1 MAKILPKFCT
11 RERFLLYFNTEVKEK
26 GGLFSDEEI
35 DVVLNE
41 LDPFFTGV
49 IQIAL
54 VQRFYSEEIK
64 FNKQVNLNRP
74 QEVLQEIRSIAFPA
88 KRIALQ

>member
-1 MAKILPKFCT
+1 MQEPTEGAPVTERMAKILPKFCT
-11 RERFLLYFNTEVKEK
+11 RERFQLYFNTEVKEK

-54 VQRFYSEEIK
+54 VQRFYSEEMK
-64 FNKQVNLNRP
+64 FNK
-74 QEVLQEIRSIAFPA
+74 
-88 KRIALQ
+88 